1 MRRRLVGLF
10 AIGFALET
18 AVDGLAQARCTN
30 QNPTFSG
37 VDLRI
42 EQRIGD
48 LNGDSRLS
56 VLSLPSSNGA
66 YSAVTYG
73 IVYLAG
79 ENSVEPT
86 TTPRND
92 ALWIAFEPAVET
104 WTKRARGFRV
114 GVGGGPAFNFIRTIG
129 SDWSDTVFKMGAVGR
144 VTLRHEL
151 RAGLVS
157 RSDTTHRYSSVVLFS
172 RLEPSD
178 FVPGATG
185 DELRRFVHGPY
196 FGLRF

>member
-10 AIGFALET
+10 AIGCALGT

-48 LNGDSRLS
+48 LDGDSRLS
-56 VLSLPSSNGA
+56 VLSLPSSDGA

-79 ENSVEPT
+79 ENTVEPT

-104 WTKRARGFRV
+104 WTKQTRGFRV

-144 VTLRHEL
+144 VTLRYEL
-151 RAGLVS
+151 RDRVGFEVGYNAQ
-157 RSDTTHRYSSVVLFS
+157 VLFS